1 MITRVLRKFLTPLY
15 GKKKYQPL
23 FESLYRMSLTG
34 MNIGGG
40 TNVADSGELNVLHYI
55 RSKSDTHP
63 GQRGATGPTD
73 GPRTVIFDVGANIGD
88 YSLLLHEVFGDAAE
102 IHSFEPSEKTYAEL
116 VRNLDGK
123 VKGTRHH
130 FGLGDR
136 ENRTSLYSNA
146 DGSGLASVYKR
157 KLDHFNIDMN
167 QVEEIEIRTLD
178 GFCKDRGIDH
188 ILFLKLDVE
197 GHEKKVLEGA
207 GQMLAAGKIDFI
219 QFEFGGTNIDS
230 RTFFQ
235 DFYYILHDHYNIY
248 RIVKD
253 GIYPVQGY
261 GEVYESFLPT
271 NYLAERK
278 GPGPK
283 EGT

>member
-1 MITRVLRKFLTPLY
+1 MQLLERAAAKVIRSFLAPRI

-23 FESLYRMSLTG
+23 FESLYRMSLAG

-40 TNVADSGELNVLHYI
+40 TSVADSGELNVLHYI
-55 RSKSDTHP
+55 RTKIRP
-63 GQRGATGPTD
+63 GERA
-73 GPRTVIFDVGANIGD
+73 VFFDVGANIGD
-88 YSLLLHEVFGDAAE
+88 YSLLLHEVFGDGAE
-102 IHSFEPSEKTYAEL
+102 IHSFEPSAKTYAQL
-116 VRNLDGK
+116 SRNLDGK
-123 VKGTRHH
+123 VEGFRHH
-130 FGLGDR
+130 FGLGDSD
-136 ENRTSLYSNA
+136 NRTSLYSNA

-178 GFCKDRGIDH
+178 GFCRDKGIGH
-188 ILFLKLDVE
+188 ILFLKVDVE
-197 GHEKKVLEGA
+197 GHEKKVLDGA
-207 GQMLAAGKIDFI
+207 REMLAAGKIDFI

-235 DFYYILHDHYNIY
+235 DFYYILHDQYNIY
-248 RIVKD
+248 RIVRD

-261 GEVYESFLPT
+261 GELYESFLPT

-278 GPGPK
+278 EVRK
-283 EGT
+283 

>member
-55 RSKSDTHP
+55 RSKM
-63 GQRGATGPTD
+63 GNGVRA
-73 GPRTVIFDVGANIGD
+73 VIFDVGANIGD
-88 YSLLLHEVFGDAAE
+88 YSLLLHEVFGDAVE

-167 QVEEIEIRTLD
+167 QVEEVEIRTLD

-207 GQMLAAGKIDFI
+207 GRMLAAGKIDFI